1 MTSIATCLRTAVCAQ
16 QPHGVATV
24 YDRKTGEIRGGGS
37 PSHLSHHGFRA
48 DARSPITDTRLKRE
62 GGTFHF
68 GLRRFRNSYLALA
81 VPTRV
86 RLTLPHAIWLTS
98 FAILSVS
105 GGEQKGNPRIS
116 IHTDRPLQDDQ
127 PTPAPSTSSC
137 FLGRVSNTK
146 GLEGASPLAGRRPRL
161 QCAWTSS
168 GTAPEREA
176 RTNDCVP
183 FVQYP
188 TYDRSYHTSQSAH
201 SIVGTTRR
209 QRMRRLSGLAWPPLL

>member
-68 GLRRFRNSYLALA
+68 SLRRFRNSYLALA

-105 GGEQKGNPRIS
+105 GWEQKGNPRIS

-137 FLGRVSNTK
+137 SLGRLTGTK
-146 GLEGASPLAGRRPRL
+146 LLEGASPWQGAAPGSSALGPVREPRPNGRPGRMTVCP
-161 QCAWTSS
+161 SS
-168 GTAPEREA
+168 STPPMIDHIILHRAP
-176 RTNDCVP
+176 TP
-183 FVQYP
+183 
-188 TYDRSYHTSQSAH
+188 
-201 SIVGTTRR
+201 
-209 QRMRRLSGLAWPPLL
+209 

>member
-137 FLGRVSNTK
+137 SLGRLTGTK
-146 GLEGASPLAGRRPRL
+146 LLEGASPWQGAAPGSSALGPVREPRPNGRPGRMTVCP
-161 QCAWTSS
+161 SS
-168 GTAPEREA
+168 STPPMIDHIILHRAP
-176 RTNDCVP
+176 TP
-183 FVQYP
+183 
-188 TYDRSYHTSQSAH
+188 
-201 SIVGTTRR
+201 
-209 QRMRRLSGLAWPPLL
+209 

>member
-68 GLRRFRNSYLALA
+68 SLRRFRNSYLALA

-137 FLGRVSNTK
+137 SLGRLTGTK
-146 GLEGASPLAGRRPRL
+146 LLEGASPWQGAAPGSSALGPVREPRPNGRPGRMTVCP
-161 QCAWTSS
+161 SS
-168 GTAPEREA
+168 STPPMIDHIILHRAP
-176 RTNDCVP
+176 TP
-183 FVQYP
+183 
-188 TYDRSYHTSQSAH
+188 
-201 SIVGTTRR
+201 
-209 QRMRRLSGLAWPPLL
+209 